1 MNNLFA
7 FLGHMDADRMGP
19 VHSETDRSDD
29 AGGGEVISYRAVPCR
44 LRELGDIL
52 FLTGIS

>member
-29 AGGGEVISYRAVPCR
+29 AGGEVISYRAVPCR